1 LRRLLETAATF
12 WNAITDQLA
21 SCITYTVEWLTK
33 KEDGRTKVEEWEDF
47 GQTPPEPPEVPQCAA
62 HVWQWFHEVSSQR
75 QTGPESLSWSDLRA
89 WAELSGS
96 QPTPQEIGLLVAMDR
111 AFVGAVRKQQK
122 EQADKYKQQNAG
134 RR

>member
-1 LRRLLETAATF
+1 M
-12 WNAITDQLA
+12 
-21 SCITYTVEWLTK
+21 TVRD
-33 KEDGRTKVEEWEDF
+33 DGRTKTEEFEAF
-47 GQTPPEPPEVPQCAA
+47 GQKTPPMPEVPQCAA

-96 QPTPQEIGLLVAMDR
+96 QPSPQEIGLLVAMDR

-122 EQADKYKQQNAG
+122 EQADKYKQQSNAG